1 MRSIACLASGCAAV
15 LFAAAAATSEPPISV
30 PEPPL
35 VQPQLALP
43 EVLVQAPEPRYVAP
57 TRRDRIGRIWAP
69 VLINGQ
75 GPFRLVLD
83 TGASHS
89 AVIERVA
96 QALGVPQKE
105 SAILLHGVTGSAR
118 VPSIQAERFEIGDVI
133 SAPAVLPIVED
144 AFGGAEG
151 VLGTEGLGDMRIVI
165 EFNAD
170 RITIARSHYQRA
182 GPDFSVI
189 PLKFLFGRVP
199 VIAARVGS
207 IPVQAII
214 DTGAQG
220 TTGNLALRDLLLRRR
235 APRNVE
241 TDDVVGVTL
250 DVQHGDA
257 VIVPEISLGSVTLRR
272 ARVTFVDLD
281 ILSQWKMLDKPM
293 LVIGMDILGLLDTL
307 VIDYRRR
314 EMQVRL
320 KRFSAEGSSS

>member
-1 MRSIACLASGCAAV
+1 
-15 LFAAAAATSEPPISV
+15 V

-35 VQPQLALP
+35 VTPQLKMP
-43 EVLVQAPEPRYVAP
+43 EVIVEAPEPRYVAP

-118 VPSIQAERFEIGDVI
+118 VPSIEAERFEIGDLI
-133 SAPAVLPIVED
+133 AAPAVLPIVED

-151 VLGTEGLGDMRIVI
+151 VLGTEGLGDMRILI

-170 RITIARSHYQRA
+170 RITIARSHNQRA
-182 GPDFSVI
+182 GPDFSTI
-189 PLKFLFGRVP
+189 PLQFLFSRVP
-199 VIAARVGS
+199 VIAARVGR
-207 IPVQAII
+207 IPVRAII

-235 APRNVE
+235 APPNVE
-241 TDDVVGVTL
+241 TDDVIGVTL
-250 DVQHGDA
+250 DVQHGDS

-281 ILSQWKMLDKPM
+281 ILNEWKMLDTPI
-293 LVIGMDILGLLDTL
+293 LVVGMDVLGLLDTL

-314 EMQVRL
+314 ELQVRL
-320 KRFSAEGSSS
+320 KRLGAEGGSG